1 VDRDVYSTTESG
13 AGRGRGIEG
22 DPRVLMADEF
32 FVLGD
37 NSPNSSDSR
46 RWENE
51 PFVSRD
57 HLIGKAF
64 FVYWPSAGPAPG
76 LPVRIVPKVTDF
88 RFIR

>member
-1 VDRDVYSTTESG
+1 GTAAMRH
-13 AGRGRGIEG
+13 GRGVES
-22 DPRVLMADEF
+22 DPCRLAADEF

-37 NSPNSSDSR
+37 NSPNSADSR
-46 RWENE
+46 RWDHE
-51 PFVSRD
+51 PVVSRD

-76 LPVRIVPKVTDF
+76 LPIRIVPTVSEF